1 MTPVRSILTAAVAV
15 SCLLACAAASAHDGD
30 LDPTFGTGGYT
41 IVDFGATSTA
51 YGLAIAPDGKI
62 VLGGIV
68 DSGPSTGSDFAV
80 ARLDRNGHPDT
91 SFSFDGKTTI
101 AVGAGAASD
110 TSFNTIVQA
119 DGKIVM
125 VGDGPDTGI
134 GGDDTD
140 MEAVRFNLDG
150 SLDTTFSGDG
160 KAFINFDAGGTN
172 DDRALDGVQL
182 ANGKLIL
189 VGNAEV
195 TGQGTDFA
203 ITRLNA
209 DGSRD
214 TSFDGDGRVTLH
226 FDLDPTFKDEV
237 ASSVAIDANGNI
249 LVAGIAPHGTATN
262 YDFAIARLTPGGAL
276 DPNFGGDGRV
286 TVAFDIG
293 GTLDDEALELLIGP
307 DGAIYLTGAATDNGY
322 DFAAVKLLPDGTPD
336 PTFGNGGKV
345 TVPFDLGDTNSDPA
359 YGAAL
364 QADGKL
370 VLTGFAAISPNNS
383 DIALA
388 RLGTDGQLDPSF
400 GFAGKQVIPLDLGGS
415 LFDAAVRA
423 RIEDGYLVI
432 GGVATGA
439 GDYTQF
445 LAARIVIDTIFD
457 SGFELSL

>member
-1 MTPVRSILTAAVAV
+1 MTHVRSRFTVVLSAFFATAA
-15 SCLLACAAASAHDGD
+15 LAHDGD

-41 IVDFGATSTA
+41 IIDFGATAIA
-51 YGLAIAPDGKI
+51 YGLALAPDGKI
-62 VLGGIV
+62 VLGGTV
-68 DSGPSTGSDFAV
+68 DGGAATGTDVAV
-80 ARLDRNGHPDT
+80 ARLSRDGHPDT
-91 SFSFDGKTTI
+91 SFSFDGKTTV
-101 AVGAGAASD
+101 AVGAGAATD

-119 DGKIVM
+119 DGKIVTI
-125 VGDGPDTGI
+125 GDGPDTAVN
-134 GGDDTD
+134 GDDSD
-140 MEAVRFNLDG
+140 MEVVRFNLDG
-150 SLDTTFSGDG
+150 SLDTSFSGDG
-160 KAFINFDAGGTN
+160 KAFINIDAGGTN
-172 DDRALDGVQL
+172 NDRALDGVQL

-203 ITRLNA
+203 IVRLNA

-237 ASSVAIDANGNI
+237 ASSVAIDASGNI
-249 LVAGIAPHGTATN
+249 LVAGIAPHGSQSN
-262 YDFAIARLTPGGAL
+262 YDFAIARLTPSGAL

-293 GTLDDEALELLIGP
+293 GNLDDEPLELSIGP
-307 DGAIYLTGAATDNGY
+307 DGSIYLTGAVTDNGY
-322 DFAAVKLLPDGTPD
+322 DFAALKLLPDGTPD

-370 VLTGFAAISPNNS
+370 VLVGFAAVAPGNS

-388 RLGTDGQLDPSF
+388 RLTADGQLDPTF
-400 GFAGKQVIPLDLGGS
+400 GFAGKQVIPLDLGGN

-432 GGVATGA
+432 GGVTTGA
-439 GDYTQF
+439 GGYTQF
-445 LAARIVIDTIFD
+445 LAARIVIDTVFD
-457 SGFELSL
+457 DGFETTL

>member
-1 MTPVRSILTAAVAV
+1 MTLVRSAPRAAIALPF
-15 SCLLACAAASAHDGD
+15 LLASAAAAAHDGD

-41 IVDFGATSTA
+41 LIDFGATATA

-62 VLGGIV
+62 VLGGIT
-68 DSGPSTGSDFAV
+68 DSGPATGYDFAV
-80 ARLDRNGHPDT
+80 ARLDRAGHPDA
-91 SFSFDGKTTI
+91 SFSFDGKTTV
-101 AVGAGAASD
+101 AVGAGATTD
-110 TSFNTIVQA
+110 TAFNTIVQA

-125 VGDGPDTGI
+125 VGDGPDTAV

-140 MEAVRFNLDG
+140 MEVVRFNLDG
-150 SLDTTFSGDG
+150 SLDTSFSGDG

-172 DDRALDGVQL
+172 DDRGLDAVQL

-189 VGNAEV
+189 VGSAEV

-203 ITRLNA
+203 IARLNV

-226 FDLDPTFKDEV
+226 FDLDPTFKDEI
-237 ASSVAIDANGNI
+237 ASSVAIDASGNI
-249 LVAGIAPHGTATN
+249 LVAGIAPHGTASN
-262 YDFAIARLTPGGAL
+262 NELAIARLTPSGAL

-286 TVAFDIG
+286 TVGFDIG
-293 GTLDDEALELLIGP
+293 GNFDDEALELLIGP
-307 DGAIYLTGAATDNGY
+307 DGAIYVTGVATDNGY

-336 PTFGNGGKV
+336 PTFGNGGKA

-370 VLTGFAAISPNNS
+370 VLSGFAAVSPGNS

-423 RIEDGYLVI
+423 RIEDGYLII

-439 GDYTQF
+439 GDYTRF
-445 LAARIVIDTIFD
+445 LAARIVIDTVFD
-457 SGFELSL
+457 DGFEMTP